1 MPQLSFINLHLC
13 NAFYSYFLN
22 RMKQFHALKAR
33 ARSYIEDTKWLKQ
46 EWRYVQAHPVEP
58 FSEEAKTTGLLHS
71 EAAKV
76 HEALANDVLTKYYGF
91 SLMTV
96 LKTKSG
102 SSFVKFSDIAGG
114 IPREMM
120 VNDSIIDM
128 SIKMIADSVKGC
140 VALSSLMIWPSAL
153 K

>member
-1 MPQLSFINLHLC
+1 
-13 NAFYSYFLN
+13 
-22 RMKQFHALKAR
+22 
-33 ARSYIEDTKWLKQ
+33 ET
-46 EWRYVQAHPVEP
+46 
-58 FSEEAKTTGLLHS
+58 KTTGLLHS

-76 HEALANDVLTKYYGF
+76 HEALANDVLTKYYGL

-120 VNDSIIDM
+120 VNDSIIDTA
-128 SIKMIADSVKGC
+128 IKRIADSVKGR
-140 VALSSLMIWPSAL
+140 VALSSLMI
-153 K
+153 